1 MTIPSVF
8 GTVLGTAL
16 PGRVNVVRLRRA
28 PAAAVVWSTQTHIK
42 TKRLL
47 DRYYT
52 HPYTSCCWYLTSSQR
67 VSRCTVGAA
76 RCAVPA
82 LPHVEAKMRN
92 RPPRRRRNE
101 VSWVSERAE
110 WHLG

>member
-1 MTIPSVF
+1 MTILSVF
-8 GTVLGTAL
+8 GAVLGTAL
-16 PGRVNVVRLRRA
+16 PGRANVVRLRRA

-42 TKRLL
+42 TERLL
-47 DRYYT
+47 DRGA
-52 HPYTSCCWYLTSSQR
+52 
-67 VSRCTVGAA
+67 SRCTVGAA

-82 LPHVEAKMRN
+82 LPHVEAKVRN
-92 RPPRRRRNE
+92 RPPRRRQNE